1 MATLRTW
8 PTHRSVDGPFPL
20 STDDIAGLNEVFTLS
35 FSDRYRK
42 DGMQGVRVPPLHHGI
57 WRYAIAD
64 AADGALGWRDERDR
78 IVAFNIVHQSGT
90 EGWMGPL
97 CVHPDLQSLGL
108 GKEIVQ
114 QGIEWLQAR
123 AVRVIGLETMPRTMD
138 NIGFYSSLGFLP
150 GAMTITLTL
159 EARAANGPVRLLST
173 LPIHEREVMIE
184 RCRLLLDE
192 MAHGYDFSREIRIT
206 ERLALGDTILLGDG
220 DHLDGF
226 ALCHG
231 APLVEGRGREEL
243 RVLKVA
249 MRRGAE
255 QAEELVRSVTD
266 LARRSGAR
274 RVAIRVQSEYRA
286 LYSALMRGGARVRW
300 TDLRMVLGGY
310 LEQPPAQGIILS
322 NWEI

>member
-8 PTHRSVDGPFPL
+8 PTHRSIDGPFPL
-20 STDDIAGLNEVFTLS
+20 ASDDIAGLNAVFTEA

-78 IVAFNIVHQSGT
+78 IVAFNIVHRSGR

-97 CVHPDLQSLGL
+97 CVHPELQSLGL
-108 GKEIVQ
+108 GKEIVRT
-114 QGIEWLQAR
+114 GIDWLKERDA
-123 AVRVIGLETMPRTMD
+123 RVIGLETMPRTMD

-150 GAMTITLTL
+150 GTLTVTLTL
-159 EARAANGPVRLLST
+159 EARAAERPVRLLSA
-173 LPIHEREVMIE
+173 LAEPAREQMIA
-184 RCRLLLDE
+184 RCHALLDTL
-192 MAHGYDFSREIRIT
+192 APGYDFSRELRLT
-206 ERLALGDTILLGDG
+206 DRLALGDTLLLGDG
-220 DHLDGF
+220 DALDGF
-226 ALCHG
+226 ALCHA
-231 APLVEGRGREEL
+231 APLVEGRGRDEL

-249 MRRGAE
+249 LRDPERDLEAFTRGLGE
-255 QAEELVRSVTD
+255 
-266 LARRSGAR
+266 LARTSGAR

-286 LYSALMRGGARVRW
+286 LYLHLMRLGARVRW
-300 TDLRMVLGGY
+300 TDLRMALAGH
-310 LEQPPAQGIILS
+310 EERPPAAGLVLS

>member
-1 MATLRTW
+1 VATLRSW

-20 STDDIAGLNEVFTLS
+20 STDDIVGLNEVFTS
-35 FSDRYRK
+35 AFSDRYRK

-78 IVAFNIVHQSGT
+78 IVAFNIAHQSGR

-97 CVHPDLQSLGL
+97 CVHPELQGLGL

-114 QGIEWLQAR
+114 RGIDWLR
-123 AVRVIGLETMPRTMD
+123 DRDVRVLGLETMPRTMD
-138 NIGFYSSLGFLP
+138 NIGFYSTLGFLP

-159 EARAANGPVRLLST
+159 DARPAERPVRLLSA
-173 LPIHEREVMIE
+173 LPMPEREVMID
-184 RCRLLLDE
+184 RCHQLLDE
-192 MAHGYDFSREIRIT
+192 LAPGYDFSRELRIT
-206 ERLALGDTILLGDG
+206 DRLALGDTVLLGASDR
-220 DHLDGF
+220 LDGF
-226 ALCHG
+226 ALCHS

-249 MRRGAE
+249 LRGGSADVE
-255 QAEELVRSVTD
+255 ALVHALGD
-266 LARRSGAR
+266 LARRSGVR
-274 RVAIRVQSEYRA
+274 RVAIRVQSDYHA
-286 LYSALMRGGARVRW
+286 LYGQLMRLGARVRW
-300 TDLRMVLGGY
+300 TDLRMSLAGHP
-310 LEQPPAQGIILS
+310 ETPPTRGIVLS